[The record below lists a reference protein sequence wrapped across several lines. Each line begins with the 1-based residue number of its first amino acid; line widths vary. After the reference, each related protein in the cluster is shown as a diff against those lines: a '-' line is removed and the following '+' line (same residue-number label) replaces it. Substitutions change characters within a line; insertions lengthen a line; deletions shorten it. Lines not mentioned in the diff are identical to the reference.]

1 MRIVC
6 TIVSVLGLLLLA
18 LAWRGWTG
26 AEERRV
32 FAAETQQ
39 VITELQRL
47 VQMHDHRIQSLPD
60 NFTAR
65 LDDEA
70 FRRATGALLLLSE
83 LWYFF
88 QVSQACSYHGGHMQ
102 LTRAQL
108 NHALHACDTATQ

>member
-65 LDDEA
+65 LDDGGVQA
-70 FRRATGALLLLSE
+70 RDWGFVAVVGAVVFLSGVAGVFISRRS
-83 LWYFF
+83 
-88 QVSQACSYHGGHMQ
+88 
-102 LTRAQL
+102 
-108 NHALHACDTATQ
+108 HAVDESAA